1 MFQGGTAGHV
11 RSWIWL
17 PAEMV
22 LLLNIGG
29 NRFCGNI
36 GRQHKS
42 NGIYYI
48 VDLQARPAA
57 DERLQEVAEAGLT
70 SPLTI
75 QGGIWLQKCYDPDCK
90 GYRSEA
96 MPLPPQLLR

>member
-17 PAEMV
+17 PVEMV

-48 VDLQARPAA
+48 VDLQARQAP
-57 DERLQEVAEAGLT
+57 DERLHYVAEAGLT
-70 SPLTI
+70 GALI
-75 QGGIWLQKCYDPDCK
+75 MQGGIWLQKCYDPDCK

-96 MPLPPQLLR
+96 MPLPRQLLR